1 MAFSAAELDFL
12 LADCAA
18 GSPLINDAT
27 TYQLTKRT
35 LVQDL
40 SHLRKAHGDNARALA
55 ELVQARRAGKLPE
68 NWLMDSESVQQATPP
83 VVAEWR
89 AEVLKAAGVEAA
101 VDVTCSIGTEL
112 HALSAAGLRV
122 LGGDLDHQRLRMARF
137 NVPEVPVVRMDALR
151 PAFTGDLKSG
161 ALKSGALKSGV
172 VVADPARRNSSGR
185 IAKLEDLQP
194 PLPDLM
200 DCYENLVVKCAPGID
215 YSEFDGHVEV
225 VSVDG
230 GVKETCLYSP
240 AIFGRGRRAVV
251 MGASSVKETVTSD
264 EPETDRVGGVGRYIV
279 DPDGAIVRAGL
290 VRQYEARHGLWQLDP
305 HIAYLTGDELPAGVR
320 GFEVVEEVPLKKA
333 RPALVGLGAKNV
345 EILVRGVDVDPDEL
359 RKKWKLKK
367 GSAGGNGGGSGAGAA
382 DSAYSVVV
390 TRIGEGGAAKAV
402 AFICRARRSSRG

>member
-27 TYQLTKRT
+27 TYQLTKKS

-40 SHLRKAHGDNARALA
+40 SHLRKAHGEHARALV

-83 VVAEWR
+83 VVAAWR

-112 HALSAAGLRV
+112 HALAATGLRA

-151 PAFTGDLKSG
+151 PAFAGD
-161 ALKSGALKSGV
+161 LKSGALKSGV

-185 IAKLEDLQP
+185 ITKLDDLQP
-194 PLPDLM
+194 PLPELM
-200 DCYENLVVKCAPGID
+200 DCYDKLVVKCAPGID

-225 VSVDG
+225 VSFDG

-240 AIFGRGRRAVV
+240 AILGRGRRAVV

-290 VRQYEARHGLWQLDP
+290 VRQYAARHGLWQLDP

-333 RPALVGLGAKNV
+333 RSALVGLGAKSV

-367 GSAGGNGGGSGAGAA
+367 GNAGGNGGASGAGAA
-382 DSAYSVVV
+382 DTAYSVMV

>member
-12 LADCAA
+12 LTDCAA

-27 TYQLTKRT
+27 TYQLTKKS

-40 SHLRKAHGDNARALA
+40 SHLRKAHGEHARALV

-83 VVAEWR
+83 VVAAWR

-112 HALSAAGLRV
+112 HALAATGLRA

-151 PAFTGDLKSG
+151 PAFVDDLTSGTLKSG
-161 ALKSGALKSGV
+161 MPRSGV

-194 PLPDLM
+194 PLPELM
-200 DCYENLVVKCAPGID
+200 DCYDNLVVKCAPGID

-240 AIFGRGRRAVV
+240 AILGRGRRAVV

-290 VRQYEARHGLWQLDP
+290 VRQYAARHGLWQLDP

-320 GFEVVEEVPLKKA
+320 GFEVIEVVPLKKA
-333 RPALVGLGAKNV
+333 RPALVTLGAKSV

-367 GSAGGNGGGSGAGAA
+367 GGAGGSSAEAA
-382 DSAYSVVV
+382 NSAYSVVV

>member
-1 MAFSAAELDFL
+1 MAFSSAELSFL

-27 TYQLTKRT
+27 TYQLTKKS

-40 SHLRKAHGDNARALA
+40 SQLRKAHGDHARALV

-68 NWLMDSESVQQATPP
+68 DWLMDSESTQQATPP
-83 VVAEWR
+83 VVAAWR
-89 AEVLKAAGVEAA
+89 AEALKGAGVEVA

-112 HALSAAGLRV
+112 HALAEAGLRV
-122 LGGDLDHQRLRMARF
+122 LGGDLDQQRLRMARF

-151 PAFTGDLKSG
+151 PAFAFAG
-161 ALKSGALKSGV
+161 AQKSGV

-194 PLPDLM
+194 PLPELM
-200 DCYENLVVKCAPGID
+200 DCYDNLVVKCAPGID

-240 AIFGRGRRAVV
+240 GILGRGRQAVV
-251 MGASSVKETVTSD
+251 MGASSVKETVSSND
-264 EPETDRVGGVGRYIV
+264 SETDRVGTAGRYIV

-290 VRQYEARHGLWQLDP
+290 VRQYAARHGLWQLDP

-320 GFEVVEEVPLKKA
+320 GFEVLDEVPLKKA
-333 RPALVGLGAKNV
+333 RPALVGLGAKSV

-367 GSAGGNGGGSGAGAA
+367 GAGSAGATHSGASAA
-382 DSAYSVVV
+382 DSAFSVVV
-390 TRIGEGGAAKAV
+390 TRVGEGGAAKAV
-402 AFICRARRSSRG
+402 AYICRARCGSRG

>member
-1 MAFSAAELDFL
+1 MAFSSAELSFL

-27 TYQLTKRT
+27 TYQLTKKS

-40 SHLRKAHGDNARALA
+40 SQLRKAHGDHARALV

-68 NWLMDSESVQQATPP
+68 DWLMDSESTQQATPP
-83 VVAEWR
+83 IVAAWR
-89 AEVLKAAGVEAA
+89 AEVLKGAGVEAA

-112 HALSAAGLRV
+112 HALAEAGLRV
-122 LGGDLDHQRLRMARF
+122 LGGDLDQQRLRMARF

-151 PAFTGDLKSG
+151 PAFAFAS
-161 ALKSGALKSGV
+161 AQKSGV

-194 PLPDLM
+194 PLPELM
-200 DCYENLVVKCAPGID
+200 DCYDNLVVKCAPGID

-240 AIFGRGRRAVV
+240 GILGRGRRAVV
-251 MGASSVKETVTSD
+251 MGASSVKETVSSD
-264 EPETDRVGGVGRYIV
+264 DPETDHVGAAGRYIV

-290 VRQYEARHGLWQLDP
+290 VRQYAARHGLWQLDS

-320 GFEVVEEVPLKKA
+320 GFEVLEEVPLKKA
-333 RPALVGLGAKNV
+333 RPALVGLGAKSV

-367 GSAGGNGGGSGAGAA
+367 GAGSAGATHSGASAA
-382 DSAYSVVV
+382 DSAFSVVV
-390 TRIGEGGAAKAV
+390 TRVGEGGAAKAV
-402 AFICRARRSSRG
+402 AYICRARRSSRG

>member
-1 MAFSAAELDFL
+1 MAFSVAELDFL

-27 TYQLTKRT
+27 TYQLTKKS

-40 SHLRKAHGDNARALA
+40 SHLRKAHGEHARALV
-55 ELVQARRAGKLPE
+55 ELVQARRAGKLPK

-83 VVAEWR
+83 VVAAWR

-137 NVPEVPVVRMDALR
+137 NVPEAPVVRMDALR
-151 PAFTGDLKSG
+151 PAFASDLKSG
-161 ALKSGALKSGV
+161 TLTFGALKSGV

-194 PLPDLM
+194 SLPTLM
-200 DCYENLVVKCAPGID
+200 DCYDKLVVKCAPGID

-240 AIFGRGRRAVV
+240 AILGRGRRAVV

-264 EPETDRVGGVGRYIV
+264 EPEANRVGGAGRYIV

-290 VRQYEARHGLWQLDP
+290 VRQYAARHGLWQLDP

-320 GFEVVEEVPLKKA
+320 GFEIVEEVPLKKA
-333 RPALVGLGAKNV
+333 RPALAGLGAKSV
-345 EILVRGVDVDPDEL
+345 EILVRGVDVDPDDL

-367 GSAGGNGGGSGAGAA
+367 GSAGASGAGAA

-402 AFICRARRSSRG
+402 AFILSLIHI

>member
-1 MAFSAAELDFL
+1 MAFSSAELSFL

-27 TYQLTKRT
+27 TYQLTKKS

-40 SHLRKAHGDNARALA
+40 SQLRKAHGDHARALV

-68 NWLMDSESVQQATPP
+68 DWLMDSESTQQATPP
-83 VVAEWR
+83 VVAAWR
-89 AEVLKAAGVEAA
+89 AEALKGAGVEVA

-112 HALSAAGLRV
+112 HALAEAGLRV
-122 LGGDLDHQRLRMARF
+122 LGGDLDQQRLRMARF

-151 PAFTGDLKSG
+151 PAFAFAG
-161 ALKSGALKSGV
+161 AQKSGV

-194 PLPDLM
+194 PLPELM
-200 DCYENLVVKCAPGID
+200 DCYDNLVVKCAPGID

-240 AIFGRGRRAVV
+240 GILGRGRQAVV
-251 MGASSVKETVTSD
+251 MGASSVKETVSSD

-290 VRQYEARHGLWQLDP
+290 VRQYAARHGLWQLDP

-320 GFEVVEEVPLKKA
+320 GFEVLEAVPLKKA
-333 RPALVGLGAKNV
+333 RPALVGLGAKSV

-367 GSAGGNGGGSGAGAA
+367 GAGSAGATHSGASAA
-382 DSAYSVVV
+382 DSGFSVVV
-390 TRIGEGGAAKAV
+390 TRVGEGGAAKAV
-402 AFICRARRSSRG
+402 AYICRARRSSRG

>member
-1 MAFSAAELDFL
+1 MAYSATELDFL

-27 TYQLTKRT
+27 TYQLTKKT

-40 SHLRKAHGDNARALA
+40 SHLRKAHGEHARALV
-55 ELVQARRAGKLPE
+55 ELVQARRSGKLPDS
-68 NWLMDSESVQQATPP
+68 WLMDSESVQQATPP

-89 AEVLKAAGVEAA
+89 AEVLKGAGVEAA

-112 HALSAAGLRV
+112 YALSAAGLRV

-137 NVPEVPVVRMDALR
+137 NVPEAPVVRMDALR
-151 PAFTGDLKSG
+151 PAFAGDLKSG
-161 ALKSGALKSGV
+161 ALRSGV

-185 IAKLEDLQP
+185 ISKLEDLQP
-194 PLPDLM
+194 PLPELL
-200 DCYENLVVKCAPGID
+200 DCYDKMVVKCAPGID

-230 GVKETCLYSP
+230 GVKEACLYSS
-240 AIFGRGRRAVV
+240 AILGRGRRAVV

-290 VRQYEARHGLWQLDP
+290 VRQYAARHGLWQLDP

-333 RPALVGLGAKNV
+333 RPALVGLGAKSV

-367 GSAGGNGGGSGAGAA
+367 GNAGGNGGASGAGAA
-382 DSAYSVVV
+382 DTAYSVVV

>member
-27 TYQLTKRT
+27 RYQLTKKT

-40 SHLRKAHGDNARALA
+40 SHLRKAHGDNARALV
-55 ELVQARRAGKLPE
+55 ELVQARRAGKLPDS
-68 NWLMDSESVQQATPP
+68 WLMDSESVQQATPP
-83 VVAEWR
+83 VVAAWR

-137 NVPEVPVVRMDALR
+137 NVPEAPVVRMDALR
-151 PAFTGDLKSG
+151 PAFAGDLT
-161 ALKSGALKSGV
+161 SGV

-185 IAKLEDLQP
+185 ITKLEDLQP

-200 DCYENLVVKCAPGID
+200 HCYDKLVVKCAPGID

-240 AIFGRGRRAVV
+240 AILGRGRRAVV

-264 EPETDRVGGVGRYIV
+264 EPETDRVGGAGRYIV

-290 VRQYEARHGLWQLDP
+290 VRQYAARHGLWQLDP

-320 GFEVVEEVPLKKA
+320 GFEVIEVVPLKKA
-333 RPALVGLGAKNV
+333 RPALVALGAKSV

-367 GSAGGNGGGSGAGAA
+367 GSASGNGGASGAGAA

>member
-27 TYQLTKRT
+27 TYQLTKKS

-40 SHLRKAHGDNARALA
+40 SHLRKTHGEHARALV

-68 NWLMDSESVQQATPP
+68 SWLMDSESVQQATPP
-83 VVAEWR
+83 VVAAWR

-112 HALSAAGLRV
+112 HALANAGLRA

-137 NVPEVPVVRMDALR
+137 NVPEVPVARMDALR
-151 PAFTGDLKSG
+151 PAFVDDLTSGTLKSG
-161 ALKSGALKSGV
+161 MPRSGV

-185 IAKLEDLQP
+185 IARLEDLQP

-200 DCYENLVVKCAPGID
+200 DCYDNLVVKCAPGID

-240 AIFGRGRRAVV
+240 AILGRGRRAVV

-264 EPETDRVGGVGRYIV
+264 EPETDRVGGAGRYIV

-290 VRQYEARHGLWQLDP
+290 VRQYAARHGLWQLDP

-320 GFEVVEEVPLKKA
+320 GFEVIEVVPLKKA
-333 RPALVGLGAKNV
+333 RPALVTLGAKSV

-367 GSAGGNGGGSGAGAA
+367 GGAGGNGGASGAGAA
-382 DSAYSVVV
+382 DTAYSVVV
-390 TRIGEGGAAKAV
+390 TRIGGGGAAKAV
-402 AFICRARRSSRG
+402 AFICRTRRSSRG

>member
-1 MAFSAAELDFL
+1 MAFSSAELSFL

-27 TYQLTKRT
+27 TYQLTKKS

-40 SHLRKAHGDNARALA
+40 SQLRKAHGDHARALV

-68 NWLMDSESVQQATPP
+68 DWLMDSESTQQATPP
-83 VVAEWR
+83 VVAAWR
-89 AEVLKAAGVEAA
+89 AEALKGAGVEVA

-112 HALSAAGLRV
+112 HALAEAGLRV
-122 LGGDLDHQRLRMARF
+122 LGGDLDQQRLRMARF

-151 PAFTGDLKSG
+151 PAFAFAG
-161 ALKSGALKSGV
+161 AQKSGV

-194 PLPDLM
+194 PLPELM
-200 DCYENLVVKCAPGID
+200 DCYDNLVVKCAPGID

-240 AIFGRGRRAVV
+240 GILGRGRQAVV
-251 MGASSVKETVTSD
+251 MGASSVKETVSSD

-290 VRQYEARHGLWQLDP
+290 VRQYAARHGLWQLDP

-320 GFEVVEEVPLKKA
+320 GFEVLDEVPLKKA
-333 RPALVGLGAKNV
+333 RPALVGLGAKSV

-367 GSAGGNGGGSGAGAA
+367 GAGSAGATHSGASAA
-382 DSAYSVVV
+382 ESAFSVVV
-390 TRIGEGGAAKAV
+390 TRVGEGSAAKAV
-402 AFICRARRSSRG
+402 AYICRARRSSRG

>member
-27 TYQLTKRT
+27 TYQLTKKS

-40 SHLRKAHGDNARALA
+40 SHLRKAHGEHARALV
-55 ELVQARRAGKLPE
+55 ELVQARRAGKLLE

-83 VVAEWR
+83 VVAAWR

-112 HALSAAGLRV
+112 HALANAGLRA

-151 PAFTGDLKSG
+151 PAFAGD
-161 ALKSGALKSGV
+161 LKSGALKSGV

-185 IAKLEDLQP
+185 ITKLDDLQP
-194 PLPDLM
+194 PLPELM
-200 DCYENLVVKCAPGID
+200 DCYDKLVVKCAPGID

-240 AIFGRGRRAVV
+240 AILGRGRRAVV

-290 VRQYEARHGLWQLDP
+290 VRQYAARHGLWQLDP

-333 RPALVGLGAKNV
+333 RSALVGLGAKSV

-367 GSAGGNGGGSGAGAA
+367 GNAGGNGGASGAGAA
-382 DSAYSVVV
+382 DTAYSVVV

>member
-1 MAFSAAELDFL
+1 MAYSATELDFL

-27 TYQLTKRT
+27 TYQLTKKT

-40 SHLRKAHGDNARALA
+40 SHLRKAHGEHARALV

-68 NWLMDSESVQQATPP
+68 SWLMDSESVQQATPP
-83 VVAEWR
+83 VVAAWR

-101 VDVTCSIGTEL
+101 VDVTCSIGAEL
-112 HALSAAGLRV
+112 YALSSAGLRA

-151 PAFTGDLKSG
+151 PAFAGDLKF
-161 ALKSGALKSGV
+161 GALKSGV

-185 IAKLEDLQP
+185 ISKLEDLQP
-194 PLPDLM
+194 PLPELL
-200 DCYENLVVKCAPGID
+200 DCYDKMVVKCAPGID

-230 GVKETCLYSP
+230 GVKEACLYSP
-240 AIFGRGRRAVV
+240 AILGRGRRAVV

-290 VRQYEARHGLWQLDP
+290 VRQYAARHGLWQLDP

-333 RPALVGLGAKNV
+333 RSALVGLGAKSV

-367 GSAGGNGGGSGAGAA
+367 GNAGANGGASGAGAA
-382 DSAYSVVV
+382 DTAYSVVV
-390 TRIGEGGAAKAV
+390 TRIGEGSAAKAV

>member
-27 TYQLTKRT
+27 TYQLTKKS

-40 SHLRKAHGDNARALA
+40 SHLRKAHGEHARALV

-83 VVAEWR
+83 VVAAWR
-89 AEVLKAAGVEAA
+89 AEVLKSAGVEAA

-112 HALSAAGLRV
+112 HALAAAGLRV

-151 PAFTGDLKSG
+151 PAFAGD
-161 ALKSGALKSGV
+161 LKSGALKSGV

-185 IAKLEDLQP
+185 ITKLDDLQP
-194 PLPDLM
+194 PLPELM
-200 DCYENLVVKCAPGID
+200 DCYDKLVVKCAPGID

-240 AIFGRGRRAVV
+240 AILGRGRRAVV

-290 VRQYEARHGLWQLDP
+290 VRQYAARHGLWQLDP

-333 RPALVGLGAKNV
+333 RPALVGLGAKSV

-367 GSAGGNGGGSGAGAA
+367 GNAGGNGGASGAGAA
-382 DSAYSVVV
+382 DTAYSVVV

>member
-1 MAFSAAELDFL
+1 MAFSSAELSFL

-27 TYQLTKRT
+27 TYQLTKKS

-40 SHLRKAHGDNARALA
+40 SQLRKAHGDHARALV

-68 NWLMDSESVQQATPP
+68 DWLMDSESTQQATPP
-83 VVAEWR
+83 VVAAWR
-89 AEVLKAAGVEAA
+89 AEALKGAGVEVA

-112 HALSAAGLRV
+112 HALAEAGLRV
-122 LGGDLDHQRLRMARF
+122 LGGDLDQQRLRMARF

-151 PAFTGDLKSG
+151 PAFAFAG
-161 ALKSGALKSGV
+161 AQKSGV

-194 PLPDLM
+194 PLPELM
-200 DCYENLVVKCAPGID
+200 DCYDNLVVKCAPGID

-240 AIFGRGRRAVV
+240 GILGRGRRAVV
-251 MGASSVKETVTSD
+251 MGASSVKETVSSD
-264 EPETDRVGGVGRYIV
+264 DPETDRVGAAGRYIV

-290 VRQYEARHGLWQLDP
+290 VRQYAARHGLWQLDP
-305 HIAYLTGDELPAGVR
+305 HIAYLTGDELPTGVR
-320 GFEVVEEVPLKKA
+320 GFEVLEEVPLKKA
-333 RPALVGLGAKNV
+333 RPALVGLGAKSV

-367 GSAGGNGGGSGAGAA
+367 GAGSAGATHSGASAA
-382 DSAYSVVV
+382 DSGFSVVV
-390 TRIGEGGAAKAV
+390 TRVGEGGAAKAV
-402 AFICRARRSSRG
+402 AYICRARRSSRG

>member
-18 GSPLINDAT
+18 GSPLINDAAT
-27 TYQLTKRT
+27 HQLTKKS

-40 SHLRKAHGDNARALA
+40 SHLRKAHGEHARALV

-83 VVAEWR
+83 VVAAWR
-89 AEVLKAAGVEAA
+89 AEVLKSAGVEAA

-112 HALSAAGLRV
+112 HALAAAGLRV

-137 NVPEVPVVRMDALR
+137 NVPEVPVARMDALR
-151 PAFTGDLKSG
+151 PAFAGDLKSG
-161 ALKSGALKSGV
+161 TLKSGV
-172 VVADPARRNSSGR
+172 VVADPARRNTSGR
-185 IAKLEDLQP
+185 ISKLEDLQP
-194 PLPDLM
+194 PLPELL
-200 DCYENLVVKCAPGID
+200 DCYDKMVVKCAPGID

-240 AIFGRGRRAVV
+240 AILGRGRRAVV

-290 VRQYEARHGLWQLDP
+290 VRQYAARHGLWQLDP

-333 RPALVGLGAKNV
+333 RSALVGLGAKSV

-367 GSAGGNGGGSGAGAA
+367 GNAGANGGASGAGAA
-382 DSAYSVVV
+382 DTAYSVVV

-402 AFICRARRSSRG
+402 AFICRTRRSSRG

>member
-1 MAFSAAELDFL
+1 MAFSSAELSFL

-27 TYQLTKRT
+27 TYQLTKKS

-40 SHLRKAHGDNARALA
+40 SQLRKAHGDHARALV

-68 NWLMDSESVQQATPP
+68 DWLMDSESTQQATPP
-83 VVAEWR
+83 IVAAWR
-89 AEVLKAAGVEAA
+89 AEVLKGAGVEAA

-112 HALSAAGLRV
+112 HALAEAGLRV
-122 LGGDLDHQRLRMARF
+122 LGGDLDQQRLRMARF

-151 PAFTGDLKSG
+151 PAFAFAG
-161 ALKSGALKSGV
+161 AQKSGV

-194 PLPDLM
+194 PLPELM
-200 DCYENLVVKCAPGID
+200 DCYDNLVVKCAPGID

-240 AIFGRGRRAVV
+240 GILGRGRQAVV
-251 MGASSVKETVTSD
+251 MGASSVKETVSSD

-290 VRQYEARHGLWQLDP
+290 VRQYAARHGLWQLDP

-320 GFEVVEEVPLKKA
+320 GFEVLEAVPLKKA
-333 RPALVGLGAKNV
+333 RPALVGLGAKSV

-367 GSAGGNGGGSGAGAA
+367 GAGSAGATHSGASAA
-382 DSAYSVVV
+382 DSGFSVVV
-390 TRIGEGGAAKAV
+390 TRVGEGGAAKAV
-402 AFICRARRSSRG
+402 AYICRARRGSRG

>member
-27 TYQLTKRT
+27 TYQLTKKS

-40 SHLRKAHGDNARALA
+40 SHLRKAHGDNARALV

-68 NWLMDSESVQQATPP
+68 SWLMDSESVQQATPP
-83 VVAEWR
+83 VVAAWR

-112 HALSAAGLRV
+112 YALSAAGLRV

-137 NVPEVPVVRMDALR
+137 NVPEAPVVRMDALR
-151 PAFTGDLKSG
+151 PAFAGD
-161 ALKSGALKSGV
+161 LKSGV

-194 PLPDLM
+194 PLPELL
-200 DCYENLVVKCAPGID
+200 DCYDKMVVKCAPGID

-240 AIFGRGRRAVV
+240 AILGRGRRAVV

-290 VRQYEARHGLWQLDP
+290 VRQYAARHGLWQLDP

-333 RPALVGLGAKNV
+333 RSALVGLGAKSV

-367 GSAGGNGGGSGAGAA
+367 GNAGGNGGAAA
-382 DSAYSVVV
+382 DTAYSVVV

>member
-1 MAFSAAELDFL
+1 MAFSSAELSFL

-27 TYQLTKRT
+27 TYQLTKKS

-40 SHLRKAHGDNARALA
+40 SQLRKAHGDHARALV

-68 NWLMDSESVQQATPP
+68 DWLMDSESTQQATPP
-83 VVAEWR
+83 VVAAWR
-89 AEVLKAAGVEAA
+89 AEALKGAGVEVA

-112 HALSAAGLRV
+112 HALAEAGLRV
-122 LGGDLDHQRLRMARF
+122 LGGDLDQQRLRMARF

-151 PAFTGDLKSG
+151 PAFAFAG
-161 ALKSGALKSGV
+161 AQKSGV

-194 PLPDLM
+194 PLPELM
-200 DCYENLVVKCAPGID
+200 DCYDNLVVKCAPGID

-240 AIFGRGRRAVV
+240 GILGRGRRAVV
-251 MGASSVKETVTSD
+251 MGASSVKETVSSD
-264 EPETDRVGGVGRYIV
+264 DPETDRVGTAGRYIV

-290 VRQYEARHGLWQLDP
+290 VRQYAARHGLWQLDP

-320 GFEVVEEVPLKKA
+320 GFEVLEEVPLKKA
-333 RPALVGLGAKNV
+333 RPALVGLGAKSV

-367 GSAGGNGGGSGAGAA
+367 GAVSAGATHSGVSAA
-382 DSAYSVVV
+382 ESAFSVVV
-390 TRIGEGGAAKAV
+390 TRVGEGGAAKAV
-402 AFICRARRSSRG
+402 AYICRARGSSRG

>member
-27 TYQLTKRT
+27 SYQLTKKS

-40 SHLRKAHGDNARALA
+40 SHLRKAHGEHARALV

-83 VVAEWR
+83 VVAAWR

-112 HALSAAGLRV
+112 HALAATGLRA

-151 PAFTGDLKSG
+151 PAFAGD
-161 ALKSGALKSGV
+161 LKSGALKSGV

-185 IAKLEDLQP
+185 ITKLDDLQP
-194 PLPDLM
+194 PLPELM
-200 DCYENLVVKCAPGID
+200 DCYDKLVVKCAPGID

-240 AIFGRGRRAVV
+240 AILGRGRRAVV

-264 EPETDRVGGVGRYIV
+264 EPDTDRVGGVGRYIV

-290 VRQYEARHGLWQLDP
+290 VRQYAARHGLWQLDP

-333 RPALVGLGAKNV
+333 RSALVGLGAKSV

-367 GSAGGNGGGSGAGAA
+367 GNAGGNGGASGAGAA
-382 DSAYSVVV
+382 DTAYSVMV

>member
-1 MAFSAAELDFL
+1 MAYSVTELDFL

-27 TYQLTKRT
+27 SYQLTKKS

-40 SHLRKAHGDNARALA
+40 SHLRKAHGEHARALV
-55 ELVQARRAGKLPE
+55 ELVQARRSGKLPE
-68 NWLMDSESVQQATPP
+68 SWLMDSESVQQATPP
-83 VVAEWR
+83 VVAAWR
-89 AEVLKAAGVEAA
+89 AEVLKAAGVESA

-112 HALSAAGLRV
+112 YALSSAGLCV

-151 PAFTGDLKSG
+151 PAFAGD
-161 ALKSGALKSGV
+161 LKSGV

-194 PLPDLM
+194 PLPELL
-200 DCYENLVVKCAPGID
+200 DCYDKMVVKCAPGID

-240 AIFGRGRRAVV
+240 AILGRGRRAVV
-251 MGASSVKETVTSD
+251 IGASSVKETVTSD
-264 EPETDRVGGVGRYIV
+264 EPETDRAGGVGRYIV

-290 VRQYEARHGLWQLDP
+290 VRQYAARHGLWQLDP

-333 RPALVGLGAKNV
+333 RSALVGLGAKSV

-367 GSAGGNGGGSGAGAA
+367 GAGIAGGNGGASGAGAA
-382 DSAYSVVV
+382 DTAYSVVV

>member
-27 TYQLTKRT
+27 SYQLTKKS

-40 SHLRKAHGDNARALA
+40 SHLRKAHGEHARALV

-83 VVAEWR
+83 VVAAWR

-112 HALSAAGLRV
+112 HALAATGLRA

-151 PAFTGDLKSG
+151 PAFAGD
-161 ALKSGALKSGV
+161 LKSGALKSGV

-185 IAKLEDLQP
+185 ITKLDDLQP
-194 PLPDLM
+194 PLPELM
-200 DCYENLVVKCAPGID
+200 DCYDKLVVKCAPGID

-240 AIFGRGRRAVV
+240 AILGRGRRAVV

-290 VRQYEARHGLWQLDP
+290 VRQYAARHGLWQLDP

-333 RPALVGLGAKNV
+333 RSALVGLGAKSV

-367 GSAGGNGGGSGAGAA
+367 GNAGGNGGASGAGAA
-382 DSAYSVVV
+382 DTAYSVMV

>member
-1 MAFSAAELDFL
+1 MAFSSAELSFL

-27 TYQLTKRT
+27 TYQLTKKS

-40 SHLRKAHGDNARALA
+40 SQLRKAHGENARALV

-68 NWLMDSESVQQATPP
+68 DWLMDSESTQQATPP
-83 VVAEWR
+83 IVAAWR
-89 AEVLKAAGVEAA
+89 AEVLKGAGVEAA

-112 HALSAAGLRV
+112 HALAEAGLRV
-122 LGGDLDHQRLRMARF
+122 LGGDLDQQRLRMARF

-151 PAFTGDLKSG
+151 PAFAFAG
-161 ALKSGALKSGV
+161 AQKSGV
-172 VVADPARRNSSGR
+172 VLADPARRNSSGR

-194 PLPDLM
+194 PLPELM
-200 DCYENLVVKCAPGID
+200 DCYDNLVVKCAPGID

-240 AIFGRGRRAVV
+240 GILGRGRRAVV
-251 MGASSVKETVTSD
+251 MGASSVKETVSSD

-290 VRQYEARHGLWQLDP
+290 VRQYAARHGLWQLDP

-320 GFEVVEEVPLKKA
+320 GFEVLEEVPLKKA
-333 RPALVGLGAKNV
+333 RPALVGLGAKSV

-367 GSAGGNGGGSGAGAA
+367 GAGSAGATHSGASAA
-382 DSAYSVVV
+382 DSGFSVVV
-390 TRIGEGGAAKAV
+390 TRVGEGGAAKAV
-402 AFICRARRSSRG
+402 AYICRARHCSRG

>member
-18 GSPLINDAT
+18 GSPLINDAAT
-27 TYQLTKRT
+27 HQLTKKS

-40 SHLRKAHGDNARALA
+40 SHLRKAHGEHARALV

-83 VVAEWR
+83 VVAAWR
-89 AEVLKAAGVEAA
+89 AEVLKSAGVEAA

-112 HALSAAGLRV
+112 HALAAAGLRV

-151 PAFTGDLKSG
+151 PAFAGD
-161 ALKSGALKSGV
+161 LKSGALKSGV

-185 IAKLEDLQP
+185 ITKLDDLQP
-194 PLPDLM
+194 PLPELM
-200 DCYENLVVKCAPGID
+200 DCYDKLVVKCAPGID

-240 AIFGRGRRAVV
+240 AILGRGRRAVV

-290 VRQYEARHGLWQLDP
+290 VRQYAARHGLWQLDP

-333 RPALVGLGAKNV
+333 RSALVGLGAKSV

-367 GSAGGNGGGSGAGAA
+367 GNAGGNGGASGAGAA
-382 DSAYSVVV
+382 DTAYSVVV

>member
-27 TYQLTKRT
+27 TYQLTKKS

-40 SHLRKAHGDNARALA
+40 SHLRKAHGEHARALV

-83 VVAEWR
+83 VVAAWR
-89 AEVLKAAGVEAA
+89 AEVLKSAGVEAA

-112 HALSAAGLRV
+112 HALAAAGLRV
-122 LGGDLDHQRLRMARF
+122 LGGDLDHQRLRMAHF
-137 NVPEVPVVRMDALR
+137 NVPEVPVARMDALR
-151 PAFTGDLKSG
+151 PAFAGDLKSG
-161 ALKSGALKSGV
+161 ALKSGILKSGV

-194 PLPDLM
+194 PLPELM
-200 DCYENLVVKCAPGID
+200 DCYDNLVVKCAPGID

-225 VSVDG
+225 VSVNG

-240 AIFGRGRRAVV
+240 AILGRGRRAVV

-264 EPETDRVGGVGRYIV
+264 EPEADRVGGAGCYIV

-290 VRQYEARHGLWQLDP
+290 VRQYAARHGLRQLDP

-320 GFEVVEEVPLKKA
+320 GFEIVEEVPLKKA
-333 RPALVGLGAKNV
+333 RPALVALGAKSV

-367 GSAGGNGGGSGAGAA
+367 GSAGGSGGAGGAGAA
-382 DSAYSVVV
+382 DTAYSVVV

>member
-12 LADCAA
+12 LTDCAA

-27 TYQLTKRT
+27 TYQLTKKS

-40 SHLRKAHGDNARALA
+40 SHLRKAHGEHARALV
-55 ELVQARRAGKLPE
+55 ELVQARRTGKLPE

-83 VVAEWR
+83 VVAAWR

-112 HALSAAGLRV
+112 HALANAGLRA

-137 NVPEVPVVRMDALR
+137 NVPEAPVVRMDALR
-151 PAFTGDLKSG
+151 PAFAGDLKSG
-161 ALKSGALKSGV
+161 ALRSGV

-194 PLPDLM
+194 PLPELL
-200 DCYENLVVKCAPGID
+200 DCYDKMVVKCAPGID

-240 AIFGRGRRAVV
+240 AILGRGRRAVV

-290 VRQYEARHGLWQLDP
+290 VRQYAARHGLWQLDP

-333 RPALVGLGAKNV
+333 RSALVGLGAKSV

-367 GSAGGNGGGSGAGAA
+367 GNAGGNGGASGAGAA
-382 DSAYSVVV
+382 DTAYSVVV

>member
-12 LADCAA
+12 LTDCAA

-27 TYQLTKRT
+27 TYQLTKKS

-40 SHLRKAHGDNARALA
+40 SHLRKAHGEHARALV

-83 VVAEWR
+83 VVAAWR

-137 NVPEVPVVRMDALR
+137 NVPEAPVVRMDALR
-151 PAFTGDLKSG
+151 PAFAGDLT
-161 ALKSGALKSGV
+161 SGV

-185 IAKLEDLQP
+185 IARLEDLQP
-194 PLPDLM
+194 PLPELI
-200 DCYENLVVKCAPGID
+200 DCYDKLVVKCAPGID
-215 YSEFDGHVEV
+215 YSEFDGHVVV

-240 AIFGRGRRAVV
+240 AILGRGRRAVV

-264 EPETDRVGGVGRYIV
+264 EPETDRVGGAGRYIV

-290 VRQYEARHGLWQLDP
+290 VRQYAARHGLWQLDP

-320 GFEVVEEVPLKKA
+320 GFEVIEVVPLKKA
-333 RPALVGLGAKNV
+333 RPALVTLGAKSV

-367 GSAGGNGGGSGAGAA
+367 GGAGASGGSSAAGAVNSGASAA

>member
-18 GSPLINDAT
+18 GSPLINDAAT
-27 TYQLTKRT
+27 HQLTKKS

-40 SHLRKAHGDNARALA
+40 SHLRKAHGEHARALV

-83 VVAEWR
+83 VVAAWR
-89 AEVLKAAGVEAA
+89 AEVLKSAGVEAA

-112 HALSAAGLRV
+112 HALAAAGLRV

-151 PAFTGDLKSG
+151 PAFAGD
-161 ALKSGALKSGV
+161 LKSGALKSGV

-185 IAKLEDLQP
+185 ITKLDDLQP
-194 PLPDLM
+194 PLPELM
-200 DCYENLVVKCAPGID
+200 DCYDKLVVKCAPGID

-240 AIFGRGRRAVV
+240 AILGRGRRAVV

-290 VRQYEARHGLWQLDP
+290 VRQYAARHGLWQLDP

-333 RPALVGLGAKNV
+333 RPALVGLGAKSV

-367 GSAGGNGGGSGAGAA
+367 GNAGGNGGASGAGAA
-382 DSAYSVVV
+382 DTAYSVVV

>member
-27 TYQLTKRT
+27 SYQLTKKS

-40 SHLRKAHGDNARALA
+40 SHLRKAHGEHARALV

-83 VVAEWR
+83 VVAAWR

-112 HALSAAGLRV
+112 HALAATGLRA

-151 PAFTGDLKSG
+151 PAFAGD
-161 ALKSGALKSGV
+161 LKSGALKSGV

-185 IAKLEDLQP
+185 ITKLDDLQP
-194 PLPDLM
+194 PLPELM
-200 DCYENLVVKCAPGID
+200 DCYDKLVVKCAPGID

-240 AIFGRGRRAVV
+240 AILGRGRRAVV

-290 VRQYEARHGLWQLDP
+290 VRQYAARHGLWQLDP

-333 RPALVGLGAKNV
+333 RSALVGLGAKSV

-367 GSAGGNGGGSGAGAA
+367 GNAGGNGGASGAGAA
-382 DSAYSVVV
+382 DTAYSVVV

>member
-27 TYQLTKRT
+27 TYQLTKKS

-40 SHLRKAHGDNARALA
+40 SHLRKAHGDNARALV

-68 NWLMDSESVQQATPP
+68 SWLMDSESVQQATPP
-83 VVAEWR
+83 VVAAWR

-112 HALSAAGLRV
+112 YALSAAGLRV

-137 NVPEVPVVRMDALR
+137 NVPEAPVVRMDALR
-151 PAFTGDLKSG
+151 PAFAGD
-161 ALKSGALKSGV
+161 LKSGV

-194 PLPDLM
+194 PLPELL
-200 DCYENLVVKCAPGID
+200 DCYDKMVVKCAPGID

-240 AIFGRGRRAVV
+240 AILGPGRRAVV
-251 MGASSVKETVTSD
+251 MGASSVKEIVTSD

-290 VRQYEARHGLWQLDP
+290 VRQYAARHGLWQLDP

-333 RPALVGLGAKNV
+333 RPALVGLGAKSV

-367 GSAGGNGGGSGAGAA
+367 GNAGGNGGASGAGAA
-382 DSAYSVVV
+382 DTAYSVVV
-390 TRIGEGGAAKAV
+390 TRIGEGSAAKAV

>member
-1 MAFSAAELDFL
+1 MAFSSAELSFL

-27 TYQLTKRT
+27 TYQLTKKS

-40 SHLRKAHGDNARALA
+40 SQLRKAHGDHARALV

-68 NWLMDSESVQQATPP
+68 DWLMDSESTQQATPP
-83 VVAEWR
+83 VVAAWR
-89 AEVLKAAGVEAA
+89 AEALKGAGVEVA

-112 HALSAAGLRV
+112 HALAEAGLRV
-122 LGGDLDHQRLRMARF
+122 LGGDLDQQRLRMARF

-151 PAFTGDLKSG
+151 PAFAFAG
-161 ALKSGALKSGV
+161 AQKSGV

-194 PLPDLM
+194 PLPELM
-200 DCYENLVVKCAPGID
+200 DCYDNLVVKCAPGID

-240 AIFGRGRRAVV
+240 GILGRGRRAVV
-251 MGASSVKETVTSD
+251 MGASSVKETVSSND
-264 EPETDRVGGVGRYIV
+264 SETDRVGAAGRYIV

-290 VRQYEARHGLWQLDP
+290 VRQYAARHGLWQLDP

-320 GFEVVEEVPLKKA
+320 GFEVLDEVPLKKA
-333 RPALVGLGAKNV
+333 RPALVGLGAKSV

-367 GSAGGNGGGSGAGAA
+367 GAGSAGATHSGASAA
-382 DSAYSVVV
+382 DSGFSVVV
-390 TRIGEGGAAKAV
+390 TRVGEGGAAKAV
-402 AFICRARRSSRG
+402 AYICRARRSSRG

>member
-27 TYQLTKRT
+27 TYQLTKKT

-40 SHLRKAHGDNARALA
+40 SHLRKAHGEHARALV
-55 ELVQARRAGKLPE
+55 ELVQARRSGKLPDS
-68 NWLMDSESVQQATPP
+68 WLMDSESVQQATPP

-112 HALSAAGLRV
+112 HALANAGLRV

-137 NVPEVPVVRMDALR
+137 NVPEAPVVRMDALR
-151 PAFTGDLKSG
+151 PAFAGDLKSG
-161 ALKSGALKSGV
+161 ALRSGV

-185 IAKLEDLQP
+185 ISKLEDLQP
-194 PLPDLM
+194 PLPELL
-200 DCYENLVVKCAPGID
+200 DCYDKMVVKCAPGID

-240 AIFGRGRRAVV
+240 AILGRGRRAVV

-290 VRQYEARHGLWQLDP
+290 VRQYAARHGLWQLDP

-333 RPALVGLGAKNV
+333 RSALVGLGAKSV

-367 GSAGGNGGGSGAGAA
+367 GNAGANGGASGAGAA
-382 DSAYSVVV
+382 DTAYSVVV
-390 TRIGEGGAAKAV
+390 TRIGEGSAAKAV

>member
-1 MAFSAAELDFL
+1 MAFSSAELSFL

-27 TYQLTKRT
+27 TYQLTKKS

-40 SHLRKAHGDNARALA
+40 SQLRKAHGDHARALV

-68 NWLMDSESVQQATPP
+68 DWLMDSESTQQATPP
-83 VVAEWR
+83 VVAAWR
-89 AEVLKAAGVEAA
+89 AEALKGAGVEVA

-112 HALSAAGLRV
+112 RALAEAGLRV
-122 LGGDLDHQRLRMARF
+122 LGGDLDQQRLRMARF

-151 PAFTGDLKSG
+151 PTFAFAG
-161 ALKSGALKSGV
+161 AQKSGV

-194 PLPDLM
+194 PLPELM
-200 DCYENLVVKCAPGID
+200 DCYDNLVVKCAPGID

-240 AIFGRGRRAVV
+240 GILGRGRQAVV
-251 MGASSVKETVTSD
+251 MGASSVKETVSSD

-290 VRQYEARHGLWQLDP
+290 VRQYAARHGLWQLDP

-320 GFEVVEEVPLKKA
+320 GFEVLDEVPLKKA
-333 RPALVGLGAKNV
+333 RPALVGLGAKSV

-367 GSAGGNGGGSGAGAA
+367 GAGSAGATHSGASAA
-382 DSAYSVVV
+382 DSAFSVVV
-390 TRIGEGGAAKAV
+390 TRVGEGGAAKAV
-402 AFICRARRSSRG
+402 AYICRARRSSRG

>member
-12 LADCAA
+12 LTDCAA

-27 TYQLTKRT
+27 TYQLTKKS

-40 SHLRKAHGDNARALA
+40 SHLRKAHGEHARALV

-83 VVAEWR
+83 VVAAWR

-151 PAFTGDLKSG
+151 PAFVDDLTSGTLKSG
-161 ALKSGALKSGV
+161 MPRSGV

-194 PLPDLM
+194 PLPELM
-200 DCYENLVVKCAPGID
+200 DCYDNLVVKCAPGID

-240 AIFGRGRRAVV
+240 AILGRGRRAVV

-264 EPETDRVGGVGRYIV
+264 EPETDRVGGAGRYIV

-290 VRQYEARHGLWQLDP
+290 VRQYAARHGLWQLDP

-320 GFEVVEEVPLKKA
+320 GFEVIEVVPLKKA
-333 RPALVGLGAKNV
+333 RPALVTLGAKSV

-367 GSAGGNGGGSGAGAA
+367 GGAGGSSAEAA
-382 DSAYSVVV
+382 NSAYSVVV

>member
-27 TYQLTKRT
+27 TYQLTKKT

-40 SHLRKAHGDNARALA
+40 SHLRKAHGEHARALV
-55 ELVQARRAGKLPE
+55 ELVQARRSGKLPDS
-68 NWLMDSESVQQATPP
+68 WLMDSESVQQATPP
-83 VVAEWR
+83 VVAAWR
-89 AEVLKAAGVEAA
+89 AEVLKAAGVESA

-112 HALSAAGLRV
+112 HALSSAGLRA

-137 NVPEVPVVRMDALR
+137 NVPEAPVVRMDALR
-151 PAFTGDLKSG
+151 PAFAGDLKSG
-161 ALKSGALKSGV
+161 ALRSGV

-185 IAKLEDLQP
+185 ISKLEDLQP
-194 PLPDLM
+194 PLPELL
-200 DCYENLVVKCAPGID
+200 DCYDKMVVKCAPGID

-230 GVKETCLYSP
+230 GVKEACLYSP
-240 AIFGRGRRAVV
+240 AILGRGRRAVV

-290 VRQYEARHGLWQLDP
+290 VRQYAARHGLWQLDP

-333 RPALVGLGAKNV
+333 RPALVGLGAKSV

-367 GSAGGNGGGSGAGAA
+367 GSAGGNGGASGAGAA
-382 DSAYSVVV
+382 DTAYSVVV

>member
-27 TYQLTKRT
+27 TYQLTKKS

-40 SHLRKAHGDNARALA
+40 SHLRKAHGEHARALV
-55 ELVQARRAGKLPE
+55 ELVQARRAGKLLE

-83 VVAEWR
+83 VVAAWR

-112 HALSAAGLRV
+112 HALANAGLRA

-151 PAFTGDLKSG
+151 PAFAGD
-161 ALKSGALKSGV
+161 LKSGALKSGV

-185 IAKLEDLQP
+185 ITKLDDLQP
-194 PLPDLM
+194 PLPELM
-200 DCYENLVVKCAPGID
+200 DCYDKLVVKCAPGID

-240 AIFGRGRRAVV
+240 AILGRGRRAVV
-251 MGASSVKETVTSD
+251 MGASSVKETVTSA
-264 EPETDRVGGVGRYIV
+264 EPETDRVGGAGRYIV

-290 VRQYEARHGLWQLDP
+290 VRQYAARHGLWQLDP

-333 RPALVGLGAKNV
+333 RPALVGLGAKSV
-345 EILVRGVDVDPDEL
+345 EILVRGVDVDPDDL

-367 GSAGGNGGGSGAGAA
+367 GNAGGNGGASGAGAA
-382 DSAYSVVV
+382 DTAYSVVV

>member
-27 TYQLTKRT
+27 TYQLTKKS

-40 SHLRKAHGDNARALA
+40 SHLRKAHGDNARALV

-68 NWLMDSESVQQATPP
+68 SWLMDSESVQQATPP
-83 VVAEWR
+83 VVAAWR

-112 HALSAAGLRV
+112 HALANAGLRA

-137 NVPEVPVVRMDALR
+137 NVPEAPVVRMDALR
-151 PAFTGDLKSG
+151 PAFAGD
-161 ALKSGALKSGV
+161 LKSGV

-194 PLPDLM
+194 PLPELL
-200 DCYENLVVKCAPGID
+200 DCYDKMVVKCAPGID

-240 AIFGRGRRAVV
+240 AILGRGRRAVV

-290 VRQYEARHGLWQLDP
+290 VRQYAARHGLWQLDP

-333 RPALVGLGAKNV
+333 RSALVGLGAKSV

-367 GSAGGNGGGSGAGAA
+367 GNAGGNGGAAA
-382 DSAYSVVV
+382 DTAYSVVV